1 MAMRNN
7 NHRSVSHAYLFPY
20 MEESIQKFV
29 AVGKIRTAE
38 TYRTTLLRFKRF
50 RQDEDIR
57 LASIDD
63 ELISGFERSLK
74 ESGLCANTTSFYMR
88 ILRAVYNKA
97 LKAGLIKNRTPFKY
111 VYTGVDKTRKRAID
125 IEDVRRLAA
134 LNLDDC
140 PAEALARDLFLF
152 SFYMRGMSFVDMA
165 YLQKRDL
172 HCGVLSYRRRK
183 TGQTMFIRWENCMQK
198 IIDRYP
204 TRSSP
209 YLLPIITSTE
219 KDARSQ
225 YIYMIHKVNDNLK
238 TLGRRLGFPV
248 PLTMYV
254 ARHTWASTARR
265 KNIPLAVISE
275 GMGHTS
281 EKTTRIYLDSL
292 DASAIDDANLMILE
306 ML

>member
-1 MAMRNN
+1 MRNKN
-7 NHRSVSHAYLFPY
+7 QRSVSRAYLFPY
-20 MEESIQKFV
+20 MEESILKLK

-38 TYRTTLLRFKRF
+38 TYRSALLRFKRF
-50 RQDEDIR
+50 RQDEDVR
-57 LASIDD
+57 LADIDD
-63 ELISGFERSLK
+63 ELMSAFERSMK

-88 ILRAVYNKA
+88 ILRAVYNRA
-97 LKAGLIKNRTPFKY
+97 LKEGMIKNRNPFKY
-111 VYTGVDKTRKRAID
+111 VYTGVDKTLKRAID
-125 IEDVRRLAA
+125 IEDVKRLAA
-134 LNLDDC
+134 MNLEDC
-140 PAEALARDLFLF
+140 PADALARDLFLF

-172 HCGVLSYRRRK
+172 NCGILSYRRRK
-183 TGQTMFIRWENCMQK
+183 TGQTLFIRWEKCMQR

-204 TRSSP
+204 VGSSP

-219 KDARSQ
+219 KDDRAQ
-225 YIYMIHKVNDNLK
+225 YIYMIHKVNARLK
-238 TLGRRLGFPV
+238 SLGRRLGFTV

-306 ML
+306 LL